1 MWGAQYNFVS
11 PILFRE
17 ALIKFAPQFKGSEQ
31 HDSQE
36 FLNFLLDG
44 IHEDCNL
51 ITKRPVPPPESAEEE
66 ERFEKL
72 PDWKA
77 SGIAWER
84 YLERNSSVVVSLFQ
98 GQYRS
103 RLTCLTCDA
112 VSSFIYPPTYLLLTF
127 FRRLQLLT
135 TLLCRC
141 HYQFLKIM
149 ELLVFPCMIV
159 WITLFVKKF

>member
-1 MWGAQYNFVS
+1 MVAEEFTELLRTMWGAQYNCVS
-11 PILFRE
+11 PIMFRE
-17 ALIKFAPQFKGSEQ
+17 ALIKFAPQFRGSEQ

-51 ITKRPVPPPESAEEE
+51 IIKRPAPPPESAKEEAM
-66 ERFEKL
+66 FEQL

-77 SGIAWER
+77 SAIAWER

-103 RLTCLTCDA
+103 RLTCLTCYA
-112 VSSFIYPPTYLLLTF
+112 VSFDFYLNNLFFFIINFISIDFDYL
-127 FRRLQLLT
+127 
-135 TLLCRC
+135 
-141 HYQFLKIM
+141 
-149 ELLVFPCMIV
+149 
-159 WITLFVKKF
+159 